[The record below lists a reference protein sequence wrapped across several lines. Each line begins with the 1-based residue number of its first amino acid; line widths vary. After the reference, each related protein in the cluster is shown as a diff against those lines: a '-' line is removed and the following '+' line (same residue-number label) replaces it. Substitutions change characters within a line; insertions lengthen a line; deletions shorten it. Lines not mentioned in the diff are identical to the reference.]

1 MEQLL
6 LFEDEFPDIR
16 QIRRDNIKNNTY
28 IMDGMSEHY
37 KRKLR
42 YENLHLS
49 KGMNFTDEH
58 GFAQVA
64 PYNGDLPLLNQ
75 IYPYT
80 ERSKLVGFGQGLHS
94 FVTDYQF
101 AKSLWDRLYT
111 ITLSLSKFDLLFGP
125 DYSFFVNP
133 QYKFTS
139 EQGIYRN
146 RFITAYWQLCGLNV
160 VPTATYGD
168 VNSFKWCYEGL
179 PKGSILAV
187 GNETVHMSLR
197 SSVTLWQWSIREL
210 EEQKRP
216 TMLLVYGKRIEVPGI
231 QTPIQYIDGY
241 INKYFRNGKNNQ

>member
-1 MEQLL
+1 MRLL
-6 LFEDEFPDIR
+6 GVKRYGVELNATIQATGKLGFSMAASDILHFGER
-16 QIRRDNIKNNTY
+16 Q
-28 IMDGMSEHY
+28 
-37 KRKLR
+37 
-42 YENLHLS
+42 
-49 KGMNFTDEH
+49 
-58 GFAQVA
+58 
-64 PYNGDLPLLNQ
+64 
-75 IYPYT
+75 
-80 ERSKLVGFGQGLHS
+80 
-94 FVTDYQF
+94 
-101 AKSLWDRLYT
+101 
-111 ITLSLSKFDLLFGP
+111 
-125 DYSFFVNP
+125 
-133 QYKFTS
+133 
-139 EQGIYRN
+139 
-146 RFITAYWQLCGLNV
+146 YWQLCGLNV